1 MPLRLHLPLPPGGWI
16 RLDAIGGV
24 AGDMFVAAAVATWP
38 ELAGR
43 IAAAMETLCIPVAYV
58 LDWPVVNRGGI
69 AACQFVSAF
78 AGEAAHPTG
87 SVSEIKAFIQA
98 SDLSPEVRRIAIG
111 LFDLIAAAEGEVHGR
126 PADEVH
132 LHEIA
137 DWDSIVDLVAAAVI
151 IDAVGPVSWICPS
164 LPLGGGTVRCAHGLL
179 PVPAPA
185 TAILCRG
192 ARLRDDGIEGERVT
206 PTGAAI
212 LAYLGAF
219 DARNLHSGRLIG
231 SGYGAGSKELP
242 GVPNVLRLLVFA
254 DEGLSDGLADCER
267 VANCHE
273 RAGHVPDHERLSRD
287 FPSKRHEGAATPLRM
302 IDADG
307 VFHANCHEAAGHT
320 PDHERQPRD
329 FHANCH
335 EGSGHTPEYERL
347 CGDFHANALAEA
359 GFVADR
365 VAVLS
370 FDIDDQS
377 PEDLAIGLDRLRT
390 VPGVLSV
397 SSDMTAGKKGR
408 LAFRIEILAKPS
420 RLEAVV
426 RACFNETTTLGLRWR
441 VEDRWTLARQAV
453 QVATA
458 DHGSAPV
465 KIAQRLG
472 GVVTAKL
479 EADFVAGLDL
489 SLRERELLSNRLK
502 EQALAE
508 LVQQHEIQREGH
520 GTERSGLKG
529 ADGYDAACGRPDHQ
543 DGQPT

>member
-1 MPLRLHLPLPPGGWI
+1 MPLRLPLPLPPGGWI

-43 IAAAMETLCIPVAYV
+43 IAAAVETLCIPVAYV
-58 LDWPVVNRGGI
+58 LDWPVVNHGGI
-69 AACQFVSAF
+69 AACQFVPAF

-126 PADEVH
+126 PPDEVH

-231 SGYGAGSKELP
+231 SGYGAGSKELQ

-254 DEGLSDGLADCER
+254 DEGLSGGLADGEI
-267 VANCHE
+267 V
-273 RAGHVPDHERLSRD
+273 
-287 FPSKRHEGAATPLRM
+287 
-302 IDADG
+302 
-307 VFHANCHEAAGHT
+307 ANCHEAAGHT
-320 PDHERQPRD
+320 PD
-329 FHANCH
+329 N
-335 EGSGHTPEYERL
+335 ERL
-347 CGDFHANALAEA
+347 SRDFHANALAEA
-359 GFVADR
+359 GLVADR

-441 VEDRWTLARQAV
+441 VEDRWTLARRAV

-458 DHGSAPV
+458 EHGSAPV

-472 GVVTAKL
+472 SVVTAKL

-489 SLRERELLSNRLK
+489 SQRERELLSNRLK

-508 LVQQHEIQREGH
+508 FVQQPEIQREGH
-520 GTERSGLKG
+520 GTERSGLEV
-529 ADGYDAACGRPDHQ
+529 ADCYDAACGGPDDQ

>member
-1 MPLRLHLPLPPGGWI
+1 MPLRLPLPLPPGGWI

-24 AGDMFVAAAVATWP
+24 AGDMFVAAAVATWTG
-38 ELAGR
+38 LAGR
-43 IAAAMETLCIPVAYV
+43 IAEALETLRIPVAYV

-69 AACQFVSAF
+69 AACQFVPAF

-87 SVSEIKAFIQA
+87 SVAEIKAFIQA
-98 SDLSPEVRRIAIG
+98 SNLSHEVRRIAIG

-132 LHEIA
+132 LHEMA

-192 ARLRDDGIEGERVT
+192 ARLRDDGIKGERVT

-219 DARNLHSGRLIG
+219 GAHDFRSGRLTGI
-231 SGYGAGSKELP
+231 GYGAGSKELP

-254 DEGLSDGLADCER
+254 DEGLAGGECADVCLTGDGLVGGGLAGAERPGDDHPHGELAWTLRTGVGLSGGEQTDGELAANTWAD
-267 VANCHE
+267 
-273 RAGHVPDHERLSRD
+273 
-287 FPSKRHEGAATPLRM
+287 
-302 IDADG
+302 
-307 VFHANCHEAAGHT
+307 
-320 PDHERQPRD
+320 
-329 FHANCH
+329 
-335 EGSGHTPEYERL
+335 SGL
-347 CGDFHANALAEA
+347 
-359 GFVADR
+359 VADR

-390 VPGVLSV
+390 VPGMLSV
-397 SSDMTAGKKGR
+397 ISVMTAGKKGR
-408 LAFRIEILAKPS
+408 LAFRIEILAQPS
-420 RLEAVV
+420 SLEAVV
-426 RACFNETTTLGLRWR
+426 RACFSETTTLGLRWR
-441 VEDRWTLARQAV
+441 VEDRWTLARRAL
-453 QVATA
+453 QVPTGE
-458 DHGSAPV
+458 HGLAPV
-465 KIAQRLG
+465 KIAQRPG

-479 EADFVAGLDL
+479 EADFVAGLNL
-489 SLRERELLSNRLK
+489 TQRERELLSNHLQ

-508 LVQQHEIQREGH
+508 YAQHHEIKKEKHVGWNSQ
-520 GTERSGLKG
+520 
-529 ADGYDAACGRPDHQ
+529 A
-543 DGQPT
+543 

>member
-1 MPLRLHLPLPPGGWI
+1 VQLPLPPGGWI

-43 IAAAMETLCIPVAYV
+43 IAAALETLRIPVAFE

-69 AACQFVSAF
+69 SARQFVPAF
-78 AGEAAHPTG
+78 GGEWPHPTG
-87 SVSEIKAFIQA
+87 AVAEIKAFTQA
-98 SDLSPEVRRIAIG
+98 SNLSPEVRRVAIG

-151 IDAVGPVSWICPS
+151 IDAVGPVRWICPS

-219 DARNLHSGRLIG
+219 DARDLRTGRLVA

-254 DEGLSDGLADCER
+254 EVGHPGGEC
-267 VANCHE
+267 ANVE
-273 RAGHVPDHERLSRD
+273 I
-287 FPSKRHEGAATPLRM
+287 AATAW
-302 IDADG
+302 ADK
-307 VFHANCHEAAGHT
+307 C
-320 PDHERQPRD
+320 P
-329 FHANCH
+329 
-335 EGSGHTPEYERL
+335 
-347 CGDFHANALAEA
+347 
-359 GFVADR
+359 VADR

-397 SSDMTAGKKGR
+397 TSVMTTGKKGR
-408 LAFRIEILAKPS
+408 LTFRIEILAQPS
-420 RLEAVV
+420 RLEAVMWASV
-426 RACFNETTTLGLRWR
+426 SETTTLGLRWR
-441 VEDRWTLARQAV
+441 VEDRWTLARRAV
-453 QVATA
+453 QVATVE
-458 DHGSAPV
+458 HGSAPV
-465 KIAQRLG
+465 KIARRPG
-472 GVVTAKL
+472 AVVTAKL

-489 SLRERELLSNRLK
+489 TQRERELLSNRLQ

-508 LVQQHEIQREGH
+508 FAQQHEILREGQ
-520 GTERSGLKG
+520 GMEQLGLKG
-529 ADGYDAACGRPDHQ
+529 AGGYDAAFGGPEDH
-543 DGQPT
+543 DG

>member
-1 MPLRLHLPLPPGGWI
+1 MPLRLPLSLPLPLPLPLPPGGWI

-43 IAAAMETLCIPVAYV
+43 IAAALATLRIPVTYELA
-58 LDWPVVNRGGI
+58 WPIVNRGGV
-69 AACQFVSAF
+69 AARQFVPAF
-78 AGEAAHPTG
+78 GGEVSHPTG
-87 SVSEIKAFIQA
+87 SVAEIKAFIHA
-98 SDLSPEVRRIAIG
+98 SELSPEVRRIASG
-111 LFDLIAAAEGEVHGR
+111 LFDLIAMAEGEVHGR

-185 TAILCRG
+185 TAFLCRG

-219 DARNLHSGRLIG
+219 EARDLRSGRLMG
-231 SGYGAGSKELP
+231 SGYGAGTKELP
-242 GVPNVLRLLVFA
+242 GVPNVMRLLVFA
-254 DEGLSDGLADCER
+254 DGGLSGGLADGER
-267 VANCHE
+267 VAKWHE
-273 RAGHVPDHERLSRD
+273 MAGHVPDNES
-287 FPSKRHEGAATPLRM
+287 
-302 IDADG
+302 
-307 VFHANCHEAAGHT
+307 
-320 PDHERQPRD
+320 
-329 FHANCH
+329 
-335 EGSGHTPEYERL
+335 L
-347 CGDFHANALAEA
+347 CRDFHANALAEA
-359 GFVADR
+359 GLVADR

-390 VPGVLSV
+390 IPGVLSV
-397 SSDMTAGKKGR
+397 SSVMTAGKKGR
-408 LAFRIEILAKPS
+408 LAFRIEILAKPP

-426 RACFNETTTLGLRWR
+426 LACFNETTTLGLRWR
-441 VEDRWTLARQAV
+441 VEDRWTLARRAV

-458 DHGSAPV
+458 EHGSAPV

-489 SLRERELLSNRLK
+489 SQRERELLSNRLK

-508 LVQQHEIQREGH
+508 FVQQHVIQREGH
-520 GTERSGLKG
+520 GTDRSGLKG
-529 ADGYDAACGRPDHQ
+529 ADGYDAACGRSDDQ
-543 DGQPT
+543 DRQPT